1 MLHHSKRQAINMRF
15 TMFVNAVCMLF
26 LIKLKWPIN
35 KIIYDGEGSEEW
47 GKVVV
52 RTGRDLSFY

>member
-1 MLHHSKRQAINMRF
+1 MRF